1 MTVSELAKRAG
12 VTAETVRHYTRSG
25 LLTPQRQ
32 KQNGYYYYGD
42 SDLVRLLF
50 IHKARLLGF
59 GLDDVTEILHMSGYG
74 RSPCPRVREILEG
87 RLQDNRCRLKEL
99 ESLQTRMEQAAK
111 MWSEMPDGMPDGD
124 SVCHLIESIGYP
136 ELILS
141 PMESELLHGSHRA

>member
-12 VTAETVRHYTRSG
+12 VTTETVRHYTRSG

-74 RSPCPRVREILEG
+74 RSPCPRVREILEK

>member
-12 VTAETVRHYTRSG
+12 MTAETVRHYTRSG

-50 IHKARLLGF
+50 IRKARLLGF

-74 RSPCPRVREILEG
+74 
-87 RLQDNRCRLKEL
+87 Q
-99 ESLQTRMEQAAK
+99 QA
-111 MWSEMPDGMPDGD
+111 MP
-124 SVCHLIESIGYP
+124 VCHVYLAVVMCADEQTVS
-136 ELILS
+136 S
-141 PMESELLHGSHRA
+141 KV